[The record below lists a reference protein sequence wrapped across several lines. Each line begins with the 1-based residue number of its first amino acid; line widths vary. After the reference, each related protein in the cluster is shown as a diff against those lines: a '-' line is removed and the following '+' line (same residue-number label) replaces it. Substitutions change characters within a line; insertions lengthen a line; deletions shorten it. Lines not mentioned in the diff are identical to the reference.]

1 MKNLSQFLTESKN
14 ENVKTLNELLV
25 NVLNKKISGNTDD
38 LSEYYEN
45 LNKFCNDTKFLKN
58 VKLGEYTYISELE
71 NDLNKDFWN
80 KRIGIAI
87 FSKAKTLVGFMSA
100 YGCLYINPRYN
111 MFYNSFSNDYDL
123 EYFVSQ
129 SYLNDL
135 IDEVHDHLFDPDS
148 DESLIW
154 WLENIQT
161 SNTILLSIV
170 DL

>member
-1 MKNLSQFLTESKN
+1 MKSLTKFLTEAKN
-14 ENVKTLNELLV
+14 SNIKTLNELLV
-25 NVLNKKISGNTDD
+25 NVQDKKISGNKDI

-45 LNKFCNDTKFLKN
+45 LNKFCANTKFLKN
-58 VKLGEYTYISELE
+58 VKLGEYTYISELD

-111 MFYNSFSNDYDL
+111 MFYDMFSNDEDTK
-123 EYFVSQ
+123 YFVSEQ
-129 SYLNDL
+129 YLNDL
-135 IDEVHDHLFDPDS
+135 IDEIHDHLFDPDS

-154 WLENIQT
+154 WLENIRT
-161 SNTILLSIV
+161 SNSILLSIV
-170 DL
+170 NL